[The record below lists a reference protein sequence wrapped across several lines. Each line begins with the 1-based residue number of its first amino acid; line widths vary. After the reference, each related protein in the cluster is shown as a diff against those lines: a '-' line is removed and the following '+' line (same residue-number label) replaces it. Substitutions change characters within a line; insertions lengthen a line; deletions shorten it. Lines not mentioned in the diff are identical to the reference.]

1 MFLIKFEKSAG
12 KGKLLPKI
20 KSEINNIKKKEKVT
34 TQITNSVKNS
44 KKKNHITLT
53 GTKYKI

>member
-44 KKKNHITLT
+44 KKKKSYNTHW
-53 GTKYKI
+53 YKI